1 MSSFRIVVSLIIGI
15 LATLGLKIGF
25 IVTIALI
32 IAKLIG
38 WATIGWLGVFLPL
51 IIPFIAFILAGFI
64 FPSKKED
71 GRYHE

>member
-1 MSSFRIVVSLIIGI
+1 MRSFRIVLSLIIGI

-38 WATIGWLGVFLPL
+38 WATIGWLGAFLPL

-64 FPSKKED
+64 LPSKKGD

>member
-38 WATIGWLGVFLPL
+38 WATISWLGVFLPL

-64 FPSKKED
+64 LPSKKGD

>member
-1 MSSFRIVVSLIIGI
+1 MSSFRIVAALIIGI
-15 LATLGLKIGF
+15 LATIGLKIGF

-38 WATIGWLGVFLPL
+38 WTTIGWLGVFLPL

-64 FPSKKED
+64 FPPKKGD